1 MIGLTNTFGS
11 MLSVSNNE
19 WGEKEK
25 RKRGEEMKKEM
36 EDKEPKEEKK
46 KLISKSSTLI
56 RNTIP

>member
-1 MIGLTNTFGS
+1 